1 MPPREA
7 RFRGG
12 RRLLLA
18 ALLGGALFASLFA
31 ALLVAGGPAVNPYYD
46 AGQPQHR
53 PDGFRNLDPSL
64 RLPPG
69 LGEVLRWQWQRRS
82 LEVPPP
88 VADLSP
94 LPAELD
100 FIRANREAF
109 AATWIGHATVL
120 LQLDG
125 VNLLTDPMFSDRA
138 SPLRWLGPK
147 RWQPPGVALAELPR
161 IDVVLISHDHY
172 DHLDEASVR
181 ALAAQPG
188 GPPLFVVPL
197 GVERWLAG
205 IGIRNVRRLDWWE
218 RTEAGG
224 LTIHLTPAQHWSGRG
239 LTGRNR
245 TLWGGFVVETRQ
257 APVARVYF
265 AGDSGWSAPLFAEI
279 GARFAPIDL
288 ALLPIGAYLPRWFMR
303 AQHVDPAEAVQI
315 HRAVGARA
323 SLGIHWGSFVL
334 TDEPLDQPLR
344 DLDAAR
350 RAAGITE
357 GEFRT
362 LRVGQTWR
370 LDGPDAR

>member
-1 MPPREA
+1 MRPREA
-7 RFRGG
+7 GSRRRGG
-12 RRLLLA
+12 RLLAA
-18 ALLGGALFASLFA
+18 ALLGGALLA
-31 ALLVAGGPAVNPYYD
+31 ALFVAGGPAVNPYYD
-46 AGQPQHR
+46 AGKPQHR
-53 PDGFRNLDPSL
+53 PDGFRNLDPDL

-69 LGEVLRWQWQRRS
+69 LGELLRWQWQRRD
-82 LEVPPP
+82 LAVPPP
-88 VADLSP
+88 AADLSP

-120 LQLDG
+120 LQLGG
-125 VNLLTDPMFSDRA
+125 VNLLTDPMFSERA
-138 SPLRWLGPK
+138 SPLRWLGPR

-172 DHLDEASVR
+172 DHLDEASLR

-197 GVERWLAG
+197 GVERRLAG
-205 IGIRNVRRLDWWE
+205 LGIRHVRRLDWWE
-218 RTEAGG
+218 RTEVGG
-224 LTIHLTPAQHWSGRG
+224 LTLHLTPAQHWSGRG

-257 APVARVYF
+257 APVRRVYF

-323 SLGIHWGSFVL
+323 SLAIHWGSFVL
-334 TDEPLDQPLR
+334 TDEPLDQPPR
-344 DLDAAR
+344 DLEAAR
-350 RAAGITE
+350 RAAGMPADA
-357 GEFRT
+357 FRV

-370 LDGPDAR
+370 LDGP